1 MATAPL
7 LTATPSG
14 DTLELRPGG
23 SWTAANAA
31 TLERL
36 SGDIAPQLDSA
47 GIVKVDMAGV
57 RELDTL
63 GAWLLEKMSRRATS
77 AGHRADIVGI
87 ADNYSGLI
95 DEIRQVN
102 RRTPAPV
109 PVRNPIVTKLGEI
122 GRGTIG
128 ASEDITAFLQM
139 LGSLCIAIL
148 GVLRRPRSLR
158 LTSLTYQLY
167 RVGWQAIPIIVLI
180 TFLIGPSS
188 RSKAFSISENSA
200 RIPTSSTWLAFSCCG
215 NSAC

>member
-1 MATAPL
+1 MPRAQPRNGAMSLGSIILATAPL

-47 GIVKVDMAGV
+47 GVVRVDMAGV

-109 PVRNPIVTKLGEI
+109 PVRNPI
-122 GRGTIG
+122 
-128 ASEDITAFLQM
+128 
-139 LGSLCIAIL
+139 
-148 GVLRRPRSLR
+148 
-158 LTSLTYQLY
+158 
-167 RVGWQAIPIIVLI
+167 
-180 TFLIGPSS
+180 
-188 RSKAFSISENSA
+188 
-200 RIPTSSTWLAFSCCG
+200 
-215 NSAC
+215 